1 MVGNPSYMNAK
12 PSLRSIMTLLSA
24 GDTRILVSR
33 SGRDLDSADLEET
46 AELGPGAKNVLDLKL
61 QGMEEGAMR
70 LEQEAGA
77 RLWKTTIDIIFSPCQ
92 E

>member
-1 MVGNPSYMNAK
+1 M
-12 PSLRSIMTLLSA
+12 
-24 GDTRILVSR
+24 SR

>member
-1 MVGNPSYMNAK
+1 M
-12 PSLRSIMTLLSA
+12 
-24 GDTRILVSR
+24 SR

-77 RLWKTTIDIIFSPCQ
+77 RRCWGGEGSVVRISTASGVSPLPPSSLCVS
-92 E
+92 EPTHRDGAG